1 MPCDWGCS
9 AHQPTGSLG
18 ECSSQ
23 RPCSGYRNST
33 HVFTLPII
41 SCIDWFD
48 PLQADILSLDLGIIS
63 HQDAS
68 LHPFTL
74 NDACNL
80 AFRKCQHYCYVALSD
95 HDLSVDPS
103 IYTNLDSYALITV
116 DPSIHTNLDS
126 YALIAVAP
134 SIQTV
139 NALLK
144 MVKDDNDMRQHIMD
158 QTGGCP
164 LRNID
169 VSHY

>member
-41 SCIDWFD
+41 SCINWFD

-68 LHPFTL
+68 LHPFML

-80 AFRKCQHYCYVALSD
+80 AFCKCQHYCYVALSD
-95 HDLSVDPS
+95 HDLS
-103 IYTNLDSYALITV
+103 V